1 MILGNVLVFQLSL
14 PSPGVLVELL
24 MKKVPSSTPVFLSK
38 TSLPAAVLTSEEVV
52 GAENDKLTFSDKV
65 FQTVQRIG
73 ITKFILFLHALGIS
87 VDVQTII
94 KDRVSSCLT
103 LTLKS
108 STNNVL
114 VLQQRGQKTVQVLH
128 TVSIKTVQ
136 ETLDTFQILPVPWI
150 SKTAILFRKD
160 TIELLTGTLL
170 LLHVPVQIQVG
181 WTTSSSVK
189 ILSQIPKLWG
199 TVRIIIK

>member
-136 ETLDTFQILPVPWI
+136 ETLDTFQILPVP
-150 SKTAILFRKD
+150 
-160 TIELLTGTLL
+160 
-170 LLHVPVQIQVG
+170 
-181 WTTSSSVK
+181 
-189 ILSQIPKLWG
+189 
-199 TVRIIIK
+199 